1 MAKKISI
8 YLGLII
14 IICGLAITIIYR
26 LQRLFPAPPASDKNE
41 RLAVITS
48 FYPLYFLA
56 SAIGGERATV
66 INLTPAGAEPH
77 DYELTAQD
85 IAQIETSR
93 LLIINGNG
101 LEAWADN
108 IKNNIDPAQTKIIIA
123 GEGLTEITVSGDAK
137 KTDPHIW
144 LDPILTQKMTDKIT
158 LGLIAADPQNQDY
171 YQANATM
178 LKSKLAD
185 LDNAYRSGLSNC
197 ENKDIITAH
206 AAFAYLARAY
216 DLRQVAIT
224 GLAPEAEASPRQM
237 VEISKFAK
245 DKKIN
250 YIFFESLVSPKLAQT
265 IASEIGAQTL
275 VLNPL
280 EGLSDSD
287 LAAGKDYFSEMKN
300 NLINLRTA
308 LKCQ

>member
-1 MAKKISI
+1 MGKKISI
-8 YLGLII
+8 YIILILMI
-14 IICGLAITIIYR
+14 GGMTAAIFYR
-26 LQRLFPAPPASDKNE
+26 APKSAKTPLSDD
-41 RLAVITS
+41 RPMVITS

-56 SAIGGERATV
+56 STIGGQRATV

-93 LLIINGNG
+93 LLIINGSG
-101 LEAWADN
+101 LEAWGQKIKDN
-108 IKNNIDPAQTKIIIA
+108 ISARTKIIVA
-123 GEGLTEITVSGDAK
+123 SDGLTDQTLAGDK
-137 KTDPHIW
+137 NQPDPHIW
-144 LDPILTQKMTDKIT
+144 LDPTLAQKIADKIA
-158 LGLIAADPQNQDY
+158 LGLIETDPKNQDY
-171 YQANATM
+171 YQANAAM

-185 LDNAYRSGLSNC
+185 LDNAYRTGLSNC

-216 DLRQVAIT
+216 GLRQIAIT

-237 VEISKFAK
+237 VEISKFAR

-265 IASEIGAQTL
+265 IAAEIGAQTL

-287 LAAGKDYFSEMKN
+287 LAAGQDYLSEMQN
-300 NLINLRTA
+300 NLNNLKIA

>member
-1 MAKKISI
+1 MSKKILI
-8 YLGLII
+8 YIILILMI
-14 IICGLAITIIYR
+14 GGLATAIFYR
-26 LQRLFPAPPASDKNE
+26 APKPAQTLDPAD
-41 RLAVITS
+41 RPTVITS

-56 SAIGGERATV
+56 KTIGGQRATV

-93 LLIINGNG
+93 LLIINGSG
-101 LEAWADN
+101 LEAWGQKIKDN
-108 IKNNIDPAQTKIIIA
+108 ISARTDIIVVSD
-123 GEGLTEITVSGDAK
+123 GLTDKALADGKDQP
-137 KTDPHIW
+137 DPHIW
-144 LDPILTQKMTDKIT
+144 LDPALAQKIADKIT

-171 YQANATM
+171 YQANSAM

-185 LDNAYRSGLSNC
+185 LDNAYRTGLSNC
-197 ENKDIITAH
+197 KNKDIITAH
-206 AAFAYLARAY
+206 TAFAYLARAY
-216 DLRQVAIT
+216 GLRQVSIT

-265 IASEIGAQTL
+265 IAEEIGAQTL

-287 LAAGKDYFSEMKN
+287 LAAGRDYLSEMQN
-300 NLINLRTA
+300 NLNNLKIA

>member
-1 MAKKISI
+1 MGKKILI
-8 YLGLII
+8 YISLILII
-14 IICGLAITIIYR
+14 GGLAAAIFYR
-26 LQRLFPAPPASDKNE
+26 ASKPAQMPLPANRST
-41 RLAVITS
+41 VITS

-56 SAIGGERATV
+56 STIGGDRATV

-93 LLIINGNG
+93 LLIINGGG
-101 LEAWADN
+101 LEAWGQKIKDN
-108 IKNNIDPAQTKIIIA
+108 ISARTKIIVA
-123 GEGLTEITVSGDAK
+123 SDGLTDQTLAGDK
-137 KTDPHIW
+137 NQPDPHIW
-144 LDPILTQKMTDKIT
+144 LDPTLTQKIADKIA

-171 YQANATM
+171 YQANAAM

-185 LDNAYRSGLSNC
+185 LDSAYRAGLSNC
-197 ENKDIITAH
+197 ESKDIITAH

-216 DLRQVAIT
+216 GLRQVAIT

-237 VEISKFAK
+237 VEISEFAR

-250 YIFFESLVSPKLAQT
+250 YIFFESLVNPKLAQT
-265 IASEIGAQTL
+265 IAAEIGAQTL

-287 LAAGKDYFSEMKN
+287 LAAGRDYLSEMQN
-300 NLINLRTA
+300 NLNNLKIA

>member
-1 MAKKISI
+1 MIG
-8 YLGLII
+8 GLVAAIFYRAPRPTQMP
-14 IICGLAITIIYR
+14 LATNR
-26 LQRLFPAPPASDKNE
+26 PT
-41 RLAVITS
+41 VITS

-56 SAIGGERATV
+56 STIGGQRATV

-93 LLIINGNG
+93 LLIINGSG
-101 LEAWADN
+101 LEAWGQKIKDN
-108 IKNNIDPAQTKIIIA
+108 VSAQTKIIVA
-123 GEGLTEITVSGDAK
+123 SDGLTDQALADGKDQP
-137 KTDPHIW
+137 DPHIW
-144 LDPILTQKMTDKIT
+144 LDPTLAQKIADKIT
-158 LGLIAADPQNQDY
+158 LGLIASDPQNQDY
-171 YQANATM
+171 YQANSTM

-185 LDNAYRSGLSNC
+185 LDNAYRTGLSNC
-197 ENKDIITAH
+197 ENKDIITTH
-206 AAFAYLARAY
+206 TAFAYLARAY
-216 DLRQVAIT
+216 GLRQVAIT

-237 VEISKFAK
+237 VEISRFAK

-265 IASEIGAQTL
+265 IAEEIGAQTL

-287 LAAGKDYFSEMKN
+287 LAAGRDYLSEMQN
-300 NLINLRTA
+300 NLNNLKIA

>member
-1 MAKKISI
+1 MGKKILI
-8 YLGLII
+8 YIILILIVGGLTA
-14 IICGLAITIIYR
+14 AIFYR
-26 LQRLFPAPPASDKNE
+26 ATGPAQTPFSADRPTVVA
-41 RLAVITS
+41 S

-56 SAIGGERATV
+56 STIGGERATV

-85 IAQIETSR
+85 IAKIETSR
-93 LLIINGNG
+93 LLIINGGG
-101 LEAWADN
+101 LEAWGQKIKDN
-108 IKNNIDPAQTKIIIA
+108 ISARTKIIVA
-123 GEGLTEITVSGDAK
+123 SDGLTDQTLADAK
-137 KTDPHIW
+137 NQPDPHIW
-144 LDPILTQKMTDKIT
+144 LDPTLAQKIADKIA
-158 LGLIAADPQNQDY
+158 LGLIETDPQNQDY
-171 YQANATM
+171 YQANAAM

-185 LDNAYRSGLSNC
+185 LDNAYRVELSNC

-216 DLRQVAIT
+216 GLRQVAIT

-237 VEISKFAK
+237 VEISKFAR

-265 IASEIGAQTL
+265 IAAEIGAQTL

-280 EGLSDSD
+280 EGLNEDN

>member
-1 MAKKISI
+1 MGKKISI
-8 YLGLII
+8 YIILILMISGLTA
-14 IICGLAITIIYR
+14 AIFYR
-26 LQRLFPAPPASDKNE
+26 APKPSQTSLSAD
-41 RLAVITS
+41 RPTVITS

-56 SAIGGERATV
+56 STIGGERATV

-93 LLIINGNG
+93 LLIINGGG
-101 LEAWADN
+101 LEAWGQKIKDN
-108 IKNNIDPAQTKIIIA
+108 ISARTKIIVA
-123 GEGLTEITVSGDAK
+123 SDGLTDQTLAGDK
-137 KTDPHIW
+137 NQPDPHIW
-144 LDPILTQKMTDKIT
+144 LDPTLAQKIADKIT
-158 LGLIAADPQNQDY
+158 LGLIETDPKNQDY
-171 YQANATM
+171 YQANAAM
-178 LKSKLAD
+178 LKSKLVD
-185 LDNAYRSGLSNC
+185 LDSAYRTGLSNC

-216 DLRQVAIT
+216 GLRQVAIT

-237 VEISKFAK
+237 VEISKFARN
-245 DKKIN
+245 KKIN

-265 IASEIGAQTL
+265 IAAEIGAQTL

-280 EGLSDSD
+280 EGLSDGD
-287 LAAGKDYFSEMKN
+287 LAAGQDYLSEMQN
-300 NLINLRTA
+300 NLNNLKIA